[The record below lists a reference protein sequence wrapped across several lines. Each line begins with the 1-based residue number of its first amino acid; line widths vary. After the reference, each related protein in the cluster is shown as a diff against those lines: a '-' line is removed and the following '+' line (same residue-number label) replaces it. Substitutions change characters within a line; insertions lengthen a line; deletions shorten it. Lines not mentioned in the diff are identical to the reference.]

1 MKAPQLTVGLVG
13 CEHISFSRYLHRAGN
28 PVIRIHKLDDI
39 KKCDAILI
47 DVRDEELSDV
57 VLDLLPG
64 VREGQIIIH
73 TCPCQPVQALQPLAD
88 YLTYCAAVVPLN
100 PQGSLFFIDA
110 IDELS
115 AEVVQLLI
123 TELYRAAEPDG
134 EAPRFLPAGPR
145 TAYDALRVINNARQA
160 MRTVMTALGPAEG
173 RLLLEELLQE
183 LS

>member
-1 MKAPQLTVGLVG
+1 MRAPQLTVGLVG
-13 CEHISFSRYLHRAGN
+13 CEHISLIQYIHKAGN
-28 PVIRIHKLDDI
+28 PVIRVNTLDDI
-39 KKCDAILI
+39 KKCDAILL
-47 DVRDEELSDV
+47 DVRDEELTDV

-64 VREGQIIIH
+64 VRQGQIIIH

-100 PQGSLFFIDA
+100 PQATLFYFDA

-115 AEVVQLLI
+115 SEVVQLLI
-123 TELYRAAEPDG
+123 TELYRAAEPNG

-145 TAYDALRVINNARQA
+145 TAYDALRVINNAHQA
-160 MRTVMTALGPAEG
+160 MSTVMTALGPVEG
-173 RLLLEELLQE
+173 RLLLKELLQE